1 MTITFSAE
9 QIYLAIIFVL
19 LTVQFFQWRSIYKL
33 KSETDQ
39 IWDQLALLVANM
51 AQQIGDLKKKIENGK

>member
-51 AQQIGDLKKKIENGK
+51 AQQIGDLKKKIEHGK

>member
-19 LTVQFFQWRSIYKL
+19 LMVQFFQWRSIYKL